1 MYKIDDLRLVIELAG
16 GQTALAEKLT
26 ELASDSQ
33 LIPIEKSVSQQ
44 SVSHWIN
51 RHKQSPSKFVG
62 LIAAAVNHKVTA
74 KQLRPDLYPSRQLL
88 NNSR

>member
-1 MYKIDDLRLVIELAG
+1 MNKIDALRLAIELAG

-26 ELASDSQ
+26 ELARRSH

-62 LIAAAVNHKVTA
+62 LIAAAVDNKVTA
-74 KQLRPDLYPSRQLL
+74 KQLRPDLYPSQEVVQ
-88 NNSR
+88 S